1 MQFNWTKR
9 TLLDNATPTE
19 RMNRQEAQQYAKRIE
34 GALTYI
40 KELLQRAQTQ
50 QQTQANKYK
59 RAVDFEP
66 GDKIYMIKKGWR
78 TDQPSDKLD
87 YPLAGS

>member
-50 QQTQANKYK
+50 QQT
-59 RAVDFEP
+59 
-66 GDKIYMIKKGWR
+66 
-78 TDQPSDKLD
+78 
-87 YPLAGS
+87 